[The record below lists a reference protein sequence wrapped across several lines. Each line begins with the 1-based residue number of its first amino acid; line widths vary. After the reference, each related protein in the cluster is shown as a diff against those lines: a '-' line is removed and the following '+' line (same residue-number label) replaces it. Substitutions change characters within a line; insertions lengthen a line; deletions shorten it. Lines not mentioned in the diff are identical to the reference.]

1 MNESSSRI
9 GGEGPVWKR
18 VRLEVLALC
27 GSLALAGGLL
37 FLLPWDED
45 YSMLMKALGLALI
58 LTGGIIAATRP
69 WNFMR
74 RMEMQLVV
82 HKERLKSHVEEDRT
96 RMESQLL
103 KREKERDGP

>member
-58 LTGGIIAATRP
+58 LTGAIIAATRP

-74 RMEMQLVV
+74 RMELQLLV
-82 HKERLKSHVEEDRT
+82 HKKRLKSHMDENRV

-103 KREKERDGP
+103 KREEDEDEP